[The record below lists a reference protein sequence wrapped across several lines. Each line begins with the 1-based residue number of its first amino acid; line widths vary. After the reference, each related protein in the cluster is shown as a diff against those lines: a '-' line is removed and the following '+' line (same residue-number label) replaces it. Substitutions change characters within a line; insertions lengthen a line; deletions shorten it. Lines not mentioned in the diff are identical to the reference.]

1 VGVVTEKT
9 AGGVR
14 LRIVVSEASWQRI
27 QEMSK
32 TLLVE
37 ERELVHVC
45 LALGVRYFDL
55 ITNPVTA
62 GAAAQLAERFEREGD
77 AIIDELAGAGAQT

>member
-1 VGVVTEKT
+1 MGLVTEKT

-14 LRIVVSEASWQRI
+14 LRIVVSDVSWELIQR
-27 QEMSK
+27 MSK

-55 ITNPVTA
+55 ITNPVTS
-62 GAAAQLAERFEREGD
+62 GAATQLAERFE
-77 AIIDELAGAGAQT
+77 GAGNALIAEMAGTGVET